1 MIDNLSKATSP
12 PIDKPPTTT
21 TAENITS
28 TTTTENPAT
37 TTAVNITTTPADPC
51 QHVNLKSDF
60 QATLKVIDGLCLA

>member
-28 TTTTENPAT
+28 TTTTENPTT
-37 TTAVNITTTPADPC
+37 TTAVNITTTPAGPC
-51 QHVNLKSDF
+51 QHVNRINGFEMVKL
-60 QATLKVIDGLCLA
+60 I